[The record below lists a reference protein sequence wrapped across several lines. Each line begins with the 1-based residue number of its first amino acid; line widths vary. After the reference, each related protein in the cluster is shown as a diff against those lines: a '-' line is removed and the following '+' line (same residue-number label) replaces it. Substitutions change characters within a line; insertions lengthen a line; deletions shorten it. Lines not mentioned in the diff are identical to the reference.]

1 MSEKTYALQNRTRP
15 EIVERRKV
23 LYDLYERSP
32 LPIDELLVNL
42 GLYMR
47 SGALARL
54 LFLNEIYES
63 ILQLPGC
70 VVEFGTWWGQSL
82 VLFENLRAVHEPYN
96 YTRRI
101 IGFDTFEGYR
111 DPGDRDKRSE
121 TIKRGGYATS
131 RSYETYLDELL
142 DYHQSENVMG
152 HIRKHRLVT
161 GDATQTAPKYFAE
174 HPEDVVALAF
184 FDMALYEPT
193 KKCIEA
199 IMPRLMKGSVVAF
212 DEFGATDYPGE
223 TEAVMET
230 LGLRKHTVRRSRFL
244 PDRAYYII
252 DGA

>member
-1 MSEKTYALQNRTRP
+1 MSEKTYALQNRSRP
-15 EIVERRKV
+15 EVVKRRSV
-23 LYDLYERSP
+23 LYDLFKRSP
-32 LPIDELLVNL
+32 LPVDELMVNL

-47 SGALARL
+47 SGALARI
-54 LFLNEIYES
+54 LFLNELYES
-63 ILQLPGC
+63 IAHLPGC

-111 DPGDRDKRSE
+111 EPGDHDKPSE

-131 RSYETYLDELL
+131 RNYEAYLDELL

-152 HIRKHRLVT
+152 HIRRHRLVK
-161 GDATQTAPKYFAE
+161 GDATQTAAAYFDE

-184 FDMALYEPT
+184 FDLALYEPT

-199 IMPRLMKGSVVAF
+199 IAPRLVKGAVVAF
-212 DEFGATDYPGE
+212 DEFGASEYPGE
-223 TEAVMET
+223 TQAIMET
-230 LGLRKHTVRRSRFL
+230 LGLRTHTIRRSRFL
-244 PDRAYYII
+244 PDRAYLVI
-252 DGA
+252 DGP